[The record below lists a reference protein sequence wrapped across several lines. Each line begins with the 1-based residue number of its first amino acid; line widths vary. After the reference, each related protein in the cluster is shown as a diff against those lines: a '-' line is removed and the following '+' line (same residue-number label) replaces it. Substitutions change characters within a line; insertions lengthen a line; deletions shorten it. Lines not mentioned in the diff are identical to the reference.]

1 MPYQREGSYGC
12 PRGIWKASGRGS
24 STSLPERRSRGI
36 RQPGVKRLE
45 LSPNTIAKSRS
56 DGIGSTLA
64 KEFRKNRQRGA
75 NAAAPPLGF

>member
-1 MPYQREGSYGC
+1 
-12 PRGIWKASGRGS
+12 
-24 STSLPERRSRGI
+24 
-36 RQPGVKRLE
+36 VKRLE